1 MQQSLSV
8 RVLLSLVTVTL
19 GGTNIAYAQSAASS
33 IIAQANPPA
42 PPPNSVLA
50 SPTTGSIEQDVFQ
63 QINGYRAKRG
73 LKALAWDAQLAKK
86 AREHSKEMANKAI
99 PMGHAGFENRVKGI
113 QKTIQKAVIFPL
125 DQDSVDQNSDERVKN
140 TAKRG
145 FFRAAAENVA
155 YNMGYDNPAA
165 KAVQGWLTS
174 SGHRHNI
181 EGQYTVT
188 GVGVSKNV
196 KGEYYFTQI
205 FIKQ

>member
-1 MQQSLSV
+1 MQQSLSGS
-8 RVLLSLVTVTL
+8 VLLGLVTIIL
-19 GGTNIAYAQSAASS
+19 GGNNIAYAQSAASS
-33 IIAQANPPA
+33 VIAQANPPA
-42 PPPNSVLA
+42 PPPNSVVA
-50 SPTTGSIEQDVFQ
+50 GPTTGSIEQDIFQ

-73 LKALAWDAQLAKK
+73 LKALTWDAQLAKK
-86 AREHSKEMANKAI
+86 AREHSKEMANKVI

-113 QKTIQKAVIFPL
+113 QKTIQKAVIFPVE
-125 DQDSVDQNSDERVKN
+125 DSVDQNSDERVKN
-140 TAKRG
+140 TVKRG
-145 FFRAAAENVA
+145 FYRAAAENVA
-155 YNMGYDNPAA
+155 YNMGYDNPGA